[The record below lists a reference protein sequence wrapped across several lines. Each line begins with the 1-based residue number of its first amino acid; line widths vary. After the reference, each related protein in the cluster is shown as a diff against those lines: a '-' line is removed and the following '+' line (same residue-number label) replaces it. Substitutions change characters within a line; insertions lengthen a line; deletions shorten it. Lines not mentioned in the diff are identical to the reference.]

1 MEILIEELDESLWVA
16 AVSGHKLEGLEVD
29 PVNEQVRFGSI
40 YWARVT
46 RIDKAMDAAFVDL
59 DGDNNGLLHNADI
72 RLRQPDGTI
81 LKGGDVDIGKL
92 IQPGQMIAVQAKS
105 GKLPKG
111 EDLEIAM
118 QAKAPRVSMDIT
130 LPGRYLIFSPV
141 MPDNR
146 VSSRITDKALRKQLT
161 KMLNSIESIKGC
173 ILRASAADMQTDILI
188 REAKILGAI
197 WSQLQPHFEGD
208 ETALIMEGP
217 NAIQRTIGDH
227 AGEYIE
233 RIEITTM
240 DHYQYV
246 EEWCELF
253 APDLVTKIQP
263 IELKTPN
270 AELALFDERDVIGQ
284 VEDLFQPYALLS
296 RGGNI
301 IIQETAA
308 LTAIDVNRG
317 ADDRSSLE
325 INLEAGAEIG
335 RQLRLR
341 NLGGIIVIDFLK
353 LKNKPDQKTLLEALA
368 IAFDN
373 DPCTVQIHGM
383 TSLGL
388 VEVTRKQRTPTL
400 HERFDSALE

>member
-1 MEILIEELDESLWVA
+1 LDILIEELDESLWVA
-16 AVSGHKLEGLEVD
+16 AVSGHRLDGLEVD
-29 PVNEQVRFGSI
+29 PVRESVRFGSI
-40 YWARVT
+40 YWGRVT
-46 RIDKAMDAAFVDL
+46 RIDKAMDAVYVDL
-59 DGDNNGLLHNADI
+59 DGETTGILNNADVRI
-72 RLRQPDGTI
+72 VNEDGSIT
-81 LKGGDVDIGKL
+81 KGGDESIGKL

-105 GKLPKG
+105 GHLPT
-111 EDLEIAM
+111 EEEMELALES
-118 QAKAPRVSMDIT
+118 KSPRVSMDIT
-130 LPGRYLIFSPV
+130 LQGRYLIFSPI
-141 MPDNR
+141 MPENR
-146 VSSRITDKALRKQLT
+146 VSSRITDRVLRKQLL
-161 KMLNSIESIKGC
+161 KMLNSIDLIKGC
-173 ILRASAADMQTDILI
+173 ILRAAAADMQTDILI

-227 AGEYIE
+227 AGKRIE

-240 DHYQYV
+240 DHYQVV

-253 APDLVTKIQP
+253 APDLVTKIHP
-263 IELKTPN
+263 IELKDQN
-270 AELALFDERDVIGQ
+270 AELALFDERDIIGQ

-308 LTAIDVNRG
+308 LIAIDINRG
-317 ADDRSSLE
+317 ADDRSNLE
-325 INLEAGAEIG
+325 INLEAANEIG

-341 NLGGIIVIDFLK
+341 NLGGIVVIDFLK
-353 LKNKPDQKTLLEALA
+353 LKTKPEQKTLLDALGV
-368 IAFDN
+368 AFES

-383 TSLGL
+383 TALGL
-388 VEVTRKQRTPTL
+388 VEVTRKKRSPTL

>member
-1 MEILIEELDESLWVA
+1 MWVA
-16 AVSGHKLEGLEVD
+16 AVAGHKLIGLEVD
-29 PVNEQVRFGSI
+29 PVREEVRFGSI
-40 YWARVT
+40 YWGRVT

-59 DGDNNGLLHNADI
+59 DGENTGLLHNADI
-72 RLRQPDGTI
+72 RLTQPDGTI
-81 LKGGDVDIGKL
+81 VKGGDADIGTL
-92 IQPGQMIAVQAKS
+92 IHPGQMIAVQAKG
-105 GKLPKG
+105 GKLPKS
-111 EDLEIAM
+111 EDLDLAM
-118 QAKAPRVSMDIT
+118 QAKSPRVSMDIT

-146 VSSRITDKALRKQLT
+146 VSSRITDKNLRRQLL
-161 KMLNSIESIKGC
+161 KMLNSIEMIKGC

-197 WSQLQPHFEGD
+197 WKQLQPHFSGD

-217 NAIQRTIGDH
+217 NAVQRTIGDH
-227 AGEYIE
+227 AGDTIE

-263 IELKTPN
+263 IELKNPN
-270 AELALFDERDVIGQ
+270 AELGLFDERDVIGQ

-301 IIQETAA
+301 IIQDTAA

-317 ADDRSSLE
+317 ADDRSNLD
-325 INLEAGAEIG
+325 INIEAGGEIG

-353 LKNKPDQKTLLEALA
+353 LKSKSDQQKLLDALTL
-368 IAFDN
+368 AFDD

-388 VEVTRKQRTPTL
+388 VEVTRKQRTPSL
-400 HERFDSALE
+400 HDRFDSALE

>member
-16 AVSGHKLEGLEVD
+16 AVSDHRLEGLEVD

-59 DGDNNGLLHNADI
+59 DGDNTGLLHNADI

-81 LKGGDVDIGKL
+81 LKGGDADIGKL

-105 GKLPKG
+105 GKLPKA

-118 QAKAPRVSMDIT
+118 QAKTPRVSMDIT

-146 VSSRITDKALRKQLT
+146 VSSRITDKTLRKQLT

-197 WSQLQPHFEGD
+197 WAQLQPHFEGD
-208 ETALIMEGP
+208 EAALIMEGP

-227 AGEYIE
+227 AGRRIE

-253 APDLVTKIQP
+253 APDLVTKVQP

-284 VEDLFQPYALLS
+284 VEDLFQPYALLP

-301 IIQETAA
+301 IMQETAA

-317 ADDRSSLE
+317 ADDRSNLD
-325 INLEAGAEIG
+325 INIDACGEIG

-341 NLGGIIVIDFLK
+341 NLGGIIVVDFLK
-353 LKNKPDQKTLLEALA
+353 LKNKPDQKALLDALEL
-368 IAFDN
+368 AFDK
-373 DPCTVQIHGM
+373 DPCTVQIHGI

-388 VEVTRKQRTPTL
+388 VEITRKQRTPSL
-400 HERFDSALE
+400 HDRFDSALE